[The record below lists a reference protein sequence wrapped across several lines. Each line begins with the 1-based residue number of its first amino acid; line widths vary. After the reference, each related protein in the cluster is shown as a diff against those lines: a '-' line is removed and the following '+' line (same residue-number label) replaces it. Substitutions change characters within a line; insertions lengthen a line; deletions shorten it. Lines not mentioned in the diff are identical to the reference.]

1 MDAGVF
7 PGGRIGMIGRAILRA
22 RYAILS
28 VAATYLVSIVVGMI
42 LVHTGNTFSL
52 SYRDQIVG
60 QANQP
65 DNAITQASN
74 QGNNLQAALLDAGGN
89 LLQSTVPKTIMG
101 LGIVFPYPWV
111 AFQGW
116 VGGIVSVRNDHTSRF
131 NDPRSAAYLVLTLLM
146 QVIPFSLATGAGVNA
161 GIAMFRPA
169 PYYQG
174 EKLLGVFPK
183 EALLDVG
190 LIYLLVVPLL
200 LAASLFEFMSPWN
213 I

>member
-1 MDAGVF
+1 MDARPF
-7 PGGRIGMIGRAILRA
+7 PGAMVGRIGRAIVRA
-22 RYAILS
+22 RYGILS
-28 VAATYLVSIVVGMI
+28 IAGTYVVSIVVGII
-42 LVHTGNTFSL
+42 LVHMGNPYSL

-74 QGNNLQAALLDAGGN
+74 QGNNVQAALLDAGSN
-89 LLQSTVPKTIMG
+89 LLQSTVPKTVMG

-116 VGGIVSVRNDHTSRF
+116 IGGIVSVRNDHTSRF
-131 NDPRSAAYLVLTLLM
+131 NNPRSAAYLVLTLLM
-146 QVIPFSLATGAGVNA
+146 QVIPFSLATGAGVNV
-161 GIAMFRPA
+161 GVAMFRPA
-169 PYYQG
+169 LYYQG
-174 EKLLGVFPK
+174 EKILGLFPK

-190 LIYLLVVPLL
+190 RIYLLVVPLL
-200 LAASLFEFMSPWN
+200 LVASLFEFMSPWN